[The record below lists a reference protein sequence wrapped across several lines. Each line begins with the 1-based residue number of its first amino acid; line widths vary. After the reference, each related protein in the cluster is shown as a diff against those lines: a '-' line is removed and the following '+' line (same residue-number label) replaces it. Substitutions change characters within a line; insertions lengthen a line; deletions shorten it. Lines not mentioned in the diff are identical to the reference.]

1 MASRASLDGSRG
13 FSSAGKDVS
22 DRRTGGALRGEGAAL
37 LQHGQK
43 LYQQGKFKAATEAFT
58 EVFLVL
64 VCICDNMEAASG
76 GNCMLH
82 KSKDVF
88 WDRIVWIA
96 NAQSDRAN
104 SEQRRPT
111 KVDR

>member
-1 MASRASLDGSRG
+1 MASRGSLDGSRG
-13 FSSAGKDVS
+13 FSSGKDVS

-64 VCICDNMEAASG
+64 VCICDNMEAERWFIGVKRQGCRRAHSSG
-76 GNCMLH
+76 WSICC
-82 KSKDVF
+82 
-88 WDRIVWIA
+88 A
-96 NAQSDRAN
+96 
-104 SEQRRPT
+104 
-111 KVDR
+111 

>member
-43 LYQQGKFKAATEAFT
+43 LYQQGNFKAAMEAFT

-64 VCICDNMEAASG
+64 VCTCGNMKAERWFIGAERQRCRRTQRSGWSICCA
-76 GNCMLH
+76 
-82 KSKDVF
+82 
-88 WDRIVWIA
+88 
-96 NAQSDRAN
+96 
-104 SEQRRPT
+104 
-111 KVDR
+111 

>member
-13 FSSAGKDVS
+13 FSSGKDVS

-43 LYQQGKFKAATEAFT
+43 LYQQGNFKAATEAFT

-64 VCICDNMEAASG
+64 VCIHGNMEAEIWFIGIERQRCRRAHRSG
-76 GNCMLH
+76 
-82 KSKDVF
+82 
-88 WDRIVWIA
+88 
-96 NAQSDRAN
+96 QSICCA
-104 SEQRRPT
+104 
-111 KVDR
+111 